1 MQEMK
6 GKGKGCWA
14 QWVQMYSSWDGIEL
28 VEEKTR
34 ESTWMKY
41 LLEVFV
47 QTRHWFVS
55 LLFELVIIHTLY

>member
-1 MQEMK
+1 
-6 GKGKGCWA
+6 
-14 QWVQMYSSWDGIEL
+14 MYSSWDGIEL
-28 VEEKTR
+28 VEEKTK

-41 LLEVFV
+41 LLEIFV